1 MYLWHFYYSNFERHY
16 DVLKLQNPHVLLNKN
31 INFNKNEI
39 ELKMKYDTNTFSE
52 TNLVLQ
58 LIQKSKIENEA
69 VELAKDKNMNFLQ
82 AVIYPL
88 EAFWAGML

>member
-1 MYLWHFYYSNFERHY
+1 
-16 DVLKLQNPHVLLNKN
+16 
-31 INFNKNEI
+31 
-39 ELKMKYDTNTFSE
+39 MKYDTNTFSE

>member
-1 MYLWHFYYSNFERHY
+1 
-16 DVLKLQNPHVLLNKN
+16 
-31 INFNKNEI
+31 
-39 ELKMKYDTNTFSE
+39 MKYDTNTFSE

-88 EAFWAGML
+88 EVFKSFFFKSFNR